1 MRVGPRIGIDVGRVR
16 VGIAR
21 SDPEGLLAVPVAT
34 VARDEALVEISRVV
48 EELNPLELVVGLPLS
63 LSGLDTVSTED
74 ARAFAELLAAQVEV
88 SVRMVDERLSTVEAS
103 AGLSQAG
110 KSQKQQRAVIDQVAA
125 VILLQHALDSERLQG
140 VEPGHL
146 IQRPA

>member
-1 MRVGPRIGIDVGRVR
+1 MGRVR

-48 EELNPLELVVGLPLS
+48 KELNPLELVVGLPLS

>member
-1 MRVGPRIGIDVGRVR
+1 MGRVR

>member
-1 MRVGPRIGIDVGRVR
+1 VGRVR